1 MWRLKMAIWLLEQ
14 LLVRQG
20 SELKRLRIADDVK
33 MALQP
38 LWRSADK
45 VEKDKAGRAEKAL

>member
-14 LLVRQG
+14 LLVRQAA
-20 SELKRLRIADDVK
+20 ELKRLRIADDVE

-38 LWRSADK
+38 LQRSMNK
-45 VEKDKAGRAEKAL
+45 VEKGKAEKAL